1 MLQISPFEAP
11 SGIAEIISAE
21 TGVQRGRPNM
31 KRSRGAYMH
40 GEQAREIIGITPRG
54 KIIYAA
60 RGGAG
65 ASRQQSNP
73 ATSADANAAARAALF
88 QQGFFSSIE
97 LPSQPWVD
105 GGSYTFDMPH
115 AGIGLYCE
123 LRFTG
128 TLTWTGA
135 NAPLLSSLAPFNLV
149 QSAVF
154 KDYLGNT
161 RINAGGPTL
170 HMVEALKKWM
180 YSSDETANT
189 QADRAYPDAVAP
201 GSNVPIGVFSP
212 TGTTGVGVPYDFG
225 IQIPFSFHEDTTV
238 GTLPFTVPAGNN
250 TLYVT
255 LNPAVNPIFGTKN
268 AESPLQANVSA
279 PTVTLT
285 GTVNVTYYF
294 IDPLPGMPLP
304 LMDFSQVYEIVD
316 VRSTDNLS
324 ASATKQ
330 LLLPT
335 GRTYQ
340 ALYGQLV
347 NGGQYQDNI
356 AGVPVISALRFLINE
371 ATPTLQENYPSY
383 LHRIRRTYGRDMIP
397 GQMIWDLRARPI
409 SPSNY
414 GSIALQMILGNN
426 FAPAG
431 ETYFTLGKES
441 LYVIQN
447 QVY

>member
-1 MLQISPFEAP
+1 M
-11 SGIAEIISAE
+11 
-21 TGVQRGRPNM
+21 
-31 KRSRGAYMH
+31 
-40 GEQAREIIGITPRG
+40 
-54 KIIYAA
+54 
-60 RGGAG
+60 AG
-65 ASRQQSNP
+65 ASRQQSDP
-73 ATSADANAAARAALF
+73 ATSAAANAQARAGLF
-88 QQGFFSSIE
+88 QQGFLSSIE

-105 GGSYTFDMPH
+105 GGSYAFDMPH

-135 NAPLLSSLAPFNLV
+135 NAPVLSSLAPFNLV

-170 HMVEALKKWM
+170 HIIEAMKKWQ
-180 YSSDETANT
+180 YTSDETTTAT
-189 QADRAYPDAVAP
+189 ADR
-201 GSNVPIGVFSP
+201 SILNTLIGVFAP
-212 TGTTGVGVPYDFG
+212 TGSTGVGVPYDFG
-225 IQIPFSFHEDTTV
+225 IQIPFSFHEDTSV

-250 TLYVT
+250 TLYVQ
-255 LNPAVNPIFGTKN
+255 LNPALNPTFATKN
-268 AESPLQANVSA
+268 AESPLQSNVST

-304 LMDFSQVYEIVD
+304 LMDFAQVYEIVD
-316 VRSTDNLS
+316 VKSTDNLS
-324 ASATKQ
+324 GSATKQ
-330 LLLPT
+330 ILLPT

-340 ALYGQLV
+340 ALYGQLINAGQV
-347 NGGQYQDNI
+347 ADQSGG
-356 AGVPVISALRFLINE
+356 AASISTLRFLINE
-371 ATPTLQENYPSY
+371 ATPTLQENYNSY
-383 LHRIRRTYGRDMIP
+383 LHRIRRTYGRDLIP
-397 GQMIWDLRARPI
+397 GQLIWDLRARPI

-414 GSIALQMILGNN
+414 GSIALQMILAST
-426 FAPAG
+426 FTPSG
-431 ETYFTLGKES
+431 ETYFMLGKES